1 MSKNPHSL
9 VPKFNNRTCQTL
21 LSTPPLGTCDNLKCG
36 KSATWELLFI
46 QNTHTK
52 MAVLKNFDSF
62 NK

>member
-9 VPKFNNRTCQTL
+9 VPKFNDRTCQTL

-46 QNTHTK
+46 
-52 MAVLKNFDSF
+52 VLGISIQKLEENIP
-62 NK
+62 NN